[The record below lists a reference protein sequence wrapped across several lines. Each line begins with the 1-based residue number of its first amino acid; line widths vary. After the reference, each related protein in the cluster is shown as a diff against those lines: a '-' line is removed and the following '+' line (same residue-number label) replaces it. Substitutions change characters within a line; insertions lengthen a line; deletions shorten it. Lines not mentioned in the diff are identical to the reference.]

1 MSIIT
6 AHLLVLFPRSLMSA
20 AIIYLLFLTHQE
32 CSYLKKDFV
41 LAILSSSKLRAPY
54 VHMANPLTSLMS
66 FSNVTF
72 PVGYYITP
80 CLKLTPHTPN
90 NLNLPFLLCFSSELF
105 SPTNC
110 YWQDIFIFCL
120 FKPELI
126 SMKAGIWGAL
136 AHYIFNA

>member
-1 MSIIT
+1 MPIIT
-6 AHLLVLFPRSLMSA
+6 AHLLVLFPCSLMSA
-20 AIIYLLFLTHQE
+20 TIIYLLFLIHQE
-32 CSYLKKDFV
+32 CSYLKDSV
-41 LAILSSSKLRAPY
+41 LAILSFSKLRAPY

-72 PVGYYITP
+72 PAGYYIIP
-80 CLKLTPHTPN
+80 CLKLAPHTSN
-90 NLNLPFLLCFSSELF
+90 NLNLLFLPYFSSELF

-126 SMKAGIWGAL
+126 FMKAGIWGAL